1 MSTELPNQPDEP
13 ANRPPDRE
21 FPPPPLPRQAETV
34 DWAPPPW
41 PPAPTEQIPSYYEAP
56 PAKPPATPVRRPD
69 DAPFVNQDDVPERVV
84 LRGRTWWW
92 LTPFLLGV
100 GILLAA
106 SPSTTP

>member
-1 MSTELPNQPDEP
+1 MTE
-13 ANRPPDRE
+13 
-21 FPPPPLPRQAETV
+21 QAE
-34 DWAPPPW
+34 
-41 PPAPTEQIPSYYEAP
+41 PSESKETANQT
-56 PAKPPATPVRRPD
+56 ARRPD